1 MATKAVKQV
10 LNKNEE
16 QFIADV
22 VANVTQTEILLL
34 ELGQKLNN
42 YANVGIAHEK
52 ALLEAKTQQTA
63 RDAEIAA
70 IKAKYGLAIEGIKK
84 EAKTITQ
91 LRAGIVKSI
100 NDLITPLRV
109 AKVEIGYKDKNCP
122 NAAALWYA
130 MGELAD
136 QTKSN
141 YLSIIRTCI
150 KDGTK
155 FSSNPSRDKAAKSQA
170 DQKSATKGVLE
181 THIKTKD
188 KPVKQVFELVLP
200 ELIELVNDLKSS
212 PLSQDLLSALEDA
225 LEMAH
230 KLPSIK

>member
-1 MATKAVKQV
+1 MANKAVKQV

-181 THIKTKD
+181 THVKTKD

>member
-1 MATKAVKQV
+1 MKTVKQV
-10 LNKNEE
+10 AE
-16 QFIADV
+16 QNAITKQAD
-22 VANVTQTEILLL
+22 TLLI
-34 ELGQKLNN
+34 ELGHKLNN
-42 YANVGIAHEK
+42 YANVGVAHEK
-52 ALLEAKTQQTA
+52 ALMEAKTQQTA
-63 RDAEIAA
+63 RDEEIAK
-70 IKAKYGLAIEGIKK
+70 IKAKYGLAIEGIRK

-109 AKVEIGYKDKNCP
+109 AKVEIGYKDKGCP
-122 NAAALWYA
+122 NAAMLWDA

-150 KDGTK
+150 KDGSK
-155 FSSNPSRDKAAKSQA
+155 FSSNPSRDKAAKVQA
-170 DQKSATKGVLE
+170 DQKSASKGVLE
-181 THIKTKD
+181 THVKTKD
-188 KPVKQVFELVLP
+188 KSVKAVFEIVLP
-200 ELIELVNDLKSS
+200 ELIEMVNDLKSS

-230 KLPSIK
+230 KLPSVK

>member
-10 LNKNEE
+10 LNKNDE
-16 QFIADV
+16 QFIESV
-22 VANVTQTEILLL
+22 VANVTQTEVLLL
-34 ELGQKLNN
+34 ELGQKINN
-42 YANVGIAHEK
+42 YVNVGIAHEK
-52 ALLEAKTQQTA
+52 ALLEAKTQQAA
-63 RDAEIAA
+63 RDEEIAK
-70 IKAKYGLAIEGIKK
+70 IKAKYGLAIEGIRK

-100 NDLITPLRV
+100 NDLITPLRA
-109 AKVEIGYKDKNCP
+109 AKVEIGPKDKGCP

-155 FSSNPSRDKAAKSQA
+155 FSSNPSRDKAAKAQA

-181 THIKTKD
+181 THVKTKD
-188 KPVKQVFELVLP
+188 KPVKAVFELVLP